1 MDKLTSIFDEL
12 NVFNGSNTHL
22 SVYQK
27 SRIIDLIWQVFT
39 VDVWI
44 DYL

>member
-1 MDKLTSIFDEL
+1 MDKLISIFGEL
-12 NVFNGSNTHL
+12 NVLNGFNTHL
-22 SVYQK
+22 FVYQK
-27 SRIIDLIWQVFT
+27 PRIIDLIWQVFS